1 MLNTDVFKRQIEA
14 MYERLSKLYTSVD
27 SAPESDL
34 IPSTWKELGVAVEE
48 LQVANEELNQQN
60 IQITETLEE
69 AATKHYYYQNLL
81 NHIPEAYLVTTS
93 EGKILEANLMAAR
106 MLRVPQSQLV
116 DKLLVSFVPS
126 NYRSIFRTTL
136 SHLTHGKQPRV
147 WSAWLQPRDA
157 APIHLAITTSA
168 NYSSDNNQI
177 HLNWLLREMTE
188 TWTAIAPA
196 QPQAPETVESSN
208 GAASKVASGNGLSQE
223 LSQRSLQS
231 YIKGDSVPL
240 HPQVLWQV
248 EHGLVKLHTF
258 TEEGEEVLLG
268 LLGPSMAFS
277 SGSTF
282 LPVYQATALTDVQL
296 TQFSLAEVKAFPQ
309 LAQQLLPKLNQ
320 RIQQMEALI
329 AVAGQRRVKHRL
341 YLLLRF
347 LKQEI
352 GEPVAGGVRLNLRLT
367 HGDLASACCT
377 TRVTITRLIGELQ
390 KRGKITIDAKS
401 YIILNENF

>member
-1 MLNTDVFKRQIEA
+1 MHNTDVFKRQIEA
-14 MYERLSKLYTSVD
+14 MYERLSKLYTSVED
-27 SAPESDL
+27 APSSEL
-34 IPSTWKELGVAVEE
+34 IPTTWKELGVAVEE

-60 IQITETLEE
+60 QQIVETLEE
-69 AATKHYYYQNLL
+69 ATTRHFYYQNLL
-81 NHIPEAYLVTTS
+81 NHIPEAYLVTTP

-116 DKLLVSFVPS
+116 GKLLVSFVPS
-126 NYRSIFRTTL
+126 NYRSTFRSTL
-136 SHLTHGKQPRV
+136 FHLLHGKQPRV
-147 WSAWLQPRDA
+147 WSAWIQPRDA
-157 APIHLAITTSA
+157 APIHLAITTCA
-168 NYSSDNNQI
+168 NHSPDTNQT

-188 TWTAIAPA
+188 TWTAIAPT
-196 QPQAPETVESSN
+196 QQSIQQQSLGSVGSSN
-208 GAASKVASGNGLSQE
+208 GASSEANLDNGLDRRPMQT
-223 LSQRSLQS
+223 
-231 YIKGDSVPL
+231 YIRGDSIPL

-258 TEEGEEVLLG
+258 TEEGEEVLVG
-268 LLGPSMAFS
+268 LLGSSMPFG

-296 TQFSLAEVKAFPQ
+296 TQFSLAEVKAFPH

-320 RIQQMEALI
+320 RIHQMEALL

-347 LKQEI
+347 LRQEI
-352 GEPVAGGVRLNLRLT
+352 GEPVAGGTRLNLRLT

-401 YIILNENF
+401 YIILSENF